1 MHIMCIVIPKQKVLP
16 TDQKFPAWEKT
27 IGGVDRAQ
35 RKAGG
40 QEVPGLA
47 SGSWRDLG

>member
-1 MHIMCIVIPKQKVLP
+1 MCIVTRKQKVLL
-16 TDQKFPAWEKT
+16 TDQKFPTWEEA
-27 IGGVDRAQ
+27 IGGLDRAQ